1 MCVAWF
7 QPGELWMNMKP
18 TSEVRRGAAEP
29 RLKAKM
35 RRKPQ
40 MRKAKHAVP
49 NDLANKS
56 SGNAQRNYERY
67 VALAN
72 AAGLKGDQIAAENY
86 FQHAEHY
93 LRSMHENSAAA
104 PSLAARGRQQP

>member
-1 MCVAWF
+1 
-7 QPGELWMNMKP
+7 MNMTP
-18 TSEVRRGAAEP
+18 TSELRRAAVER
-29 RLKAKM
+29 RLNVKK
-35 RRKPQ
+35 RRKPQIKPQ

-93 LRSMHENSAAA
+93 LRSMHENSATAH
-104 PSLAARGRQQP
+104 SLAARRHHRP